1 MGKRRFLR
9 VKKSSGKNPAAEAL
23 VNSLVMME
31 GQSTTTMEIL
41 EEHDEATS
49 SNDQEVKSPYH
60 STKLFNN
67 FLLNKTIIRILL
79 NFIDQYK
86 PILGRNYSFY
96 NIETA
101 YRRQ

>member
-1 MGKRRFLR
+1 MYSVNSLISLRLTSTFLGKRRFLR

-60 STKLFNN
+60 NTKLFSN
-67 FLLNKTIIRILL
+67 FFTQQNHYK
-79 NFIDQYK
+79 NFTYIY
-86 PILGRNYSFY
+86 
-96 NIETA
+96 
-101 YRRQ
+101 

>member
-1 MGKRRFLR
+1 MYSVNSLISLRLTSTFLGKRRFLR

-60 STKLFNN
+60 STKLFSNCFTQQNHYKN
-67 FLLNKTIIRILL
+67 F
-79 NFIDQYK
+79 
-86 PILGRNYSFY
+86 
-96 NIETA
+96 A
-101 YRRQ
+101 